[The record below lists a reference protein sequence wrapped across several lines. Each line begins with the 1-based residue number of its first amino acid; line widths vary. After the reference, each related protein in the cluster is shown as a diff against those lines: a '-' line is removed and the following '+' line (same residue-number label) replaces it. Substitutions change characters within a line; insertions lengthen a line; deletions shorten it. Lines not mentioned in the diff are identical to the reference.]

1 MAIQFNRGTNLT
13 ASGNLNSFWLN
24 ANEAGGTVLIGG
36 SQNTVVFQPTAIPAT
51 VTVTGSA
58 NTFYMPEGSP
68 IKLDGAGAEMSTVKY
83 YKP

>member
-1 MAIQFNRGTNLT
+1 MAVSFNRGTNLN

-24 ANEAGGTVLIGG
+24 AAEAGGTVNITG

-51 VTVTGSA
+51 VNVTGSA

-68 IKLDGAGAEMSTVKY
+68 ITLSGAGAAMSTIKY